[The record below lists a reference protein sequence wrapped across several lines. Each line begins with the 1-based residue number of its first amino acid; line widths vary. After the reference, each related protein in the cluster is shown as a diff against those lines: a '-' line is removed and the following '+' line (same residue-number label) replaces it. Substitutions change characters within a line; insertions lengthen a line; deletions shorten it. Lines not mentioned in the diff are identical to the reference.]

1 MIGDRLSGVNGPN
14 LIKITRTVE
23 VLEWRKKTRKEGDR
37 HVDYYELDW
46 VSSNSQNEGERFNN
60 PSHWFIQ
67 GDVIYNDQVYL
78 GGYNISKEVADKCCK
93 VANYTPSQQ

>member
-37 HVDYYELDW
+37 HVDYYELEW
-46 VSSNSQNEGERFNN
+46 VSTNSQNEGERFNN
-60 PSHWFIQ
+60 PSHWFIK

-78 GGYNISKEVADKCCK
+78 GGYNISK
-93 VANYTPSQQ
+93 